1 MELMIKAIEAIQD
14 ELAIKMSIEEIAFV
28 TEILE
33 DFLQRSQEKAMTQ
46 EQLATLLQEI
56 EKKNS
61 WGKNELKDL
70 ILKVIAG
77 IK

>member
-1 MELMIKAIEAIQD
+1 MIKTIEAIQD
-14 ELAIKMSIEEIAFV
+14 ELAIEMSIEEIAFV

-33 DFLQRSQEKAMTQ
+33 DLLQRSQEKAMTQ

>member
-1 MELMIKAIEAIQD
+1 MELMIKTIEAIQD
-14 ELAIKMSIEEIAFV
+14 ELAIEMSIEEIAFV

-33 DFLQRSQEKAMTQ
+33 DLLQRSQEKAMTQ

>member
-1 MELMIKAIEAIQD
+1 MELMIKAIKAIQD
-14 ELAIKMSIEEIAFV
+14 ELAIEMSIEEIAFV